1 MMDKMILKRLM
12 NDHKHI
18 TILLDVLAKKN
29 HKLSEG
35 EAVNFALIRDVVEYM
50 QVYAEHSHHPLEDIT
65 YDYFVKK
72 FSSPCNTQLHEEH
85 SSLAE
90 SSGALMYSLNLI
102 LSDVVISREKLI
114 TDLKAYV
121 EMQKAHMQYEESE
134 LFPLFAKQL
143 ETDDWDKI
151 KLQCEQRLVDDPLF
165 SDTGDNIF
173 EELKEHIEAGESK

>member
-1 MMDKMILKRLM
+1 MDKMILKRLM

-18 TILLDVLAKKN
+18 AILLDVLAKKN
-29 HKLSEG
+29 IKLSEG

-85 SSLAE
+85 SRLAE
-90 SSGALMYSLNLI
+90 YSGALMYSLNLI
-102 LSDVVISREKLI
+102 LSDVVISREKLV
-114 TDLKAYV
+114 TDLQAYV
-121 EMQKAHMQYEESE
+121 EIQQKHMEYEETE

-143 ETDDWDKI
+143 QAEDWQAI
-151 KLQCEQRLVDDPLF
+151 KSQCEKQLVEDPLF
-165 SDTGDNIF
+165 SDNDETIF
-173 EELKEHIEAGESK
+173 EELKEHISHVDKR